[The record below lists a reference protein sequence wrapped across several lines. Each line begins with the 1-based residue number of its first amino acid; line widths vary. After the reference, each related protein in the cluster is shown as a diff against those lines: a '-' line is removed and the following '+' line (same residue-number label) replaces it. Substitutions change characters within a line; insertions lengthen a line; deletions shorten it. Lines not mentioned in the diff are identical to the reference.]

1 MARKAL
7 FVTGTDTGVGKTLI
21 AAALLRALRM
31 RGHKVAGMKPVASG
45 ARQTADGW
53 INEDALALMA
63 EASEPAPYRIVNP
76 YSFDPAVAPHIAA
89 VEAGIRID
97 LREIER
103 AFRILS
109 GLADVV
115 VVEGAG
121 GWLTPLNERES
132 FADLSRAI
140 HAKVVLVVGMR
151 LGCLNHAL
159 LTAQAIQASGQRLVG
174 WVANGVDARFE
185 RASDNLRSLEQ
196 RLTAP
201 LLGSVPHQAQ
211 PSASASSEFL
221 NVDLLTL

>member
-1 MARKAL
+1 MRKTL

-21 AAALLRALRM
+21 AASLLHALRA

-45 ARQTADGW
+45 ARRTSDGW

-76 YSFDPAVAPHIAA
+76 YTFDPAVAPHIAA

-109 GLADVV
+109 GLADIV

-132 FADLSRAI
+132 FADLARAI
-140 HAKVVLVVGMR
+140 HAKVLMVVGMR

-159 LTAQAIQASGQRLVG
+159 LTSHSIRASGQRLVG
-174 WVANGVDARFE
+174 WVANGVDPRFE
-185 RASDNLRSLEQ
+185 RASDNLRTLEE
-196 RLTAP
+196 RLEAP
-201 LLGSVPHQAQ
+201 LVGSVPYQAN
-211 PSASASSEFL
+211 PSASASSGFL
-221 NVDLLTL
+221 DLDRLKL

>member
-1 MARKAL
+1 MARKTL
-7 FVTGTDTGVGKTLI
+7 FITGTDTGVGKTLV
-21 AAALLRALRM
+21 AAALLNALRA

-45 ARQTADGW
+45 ARQTAQGW
-53 INEDALALMA
+53 INDDALALMA

-76 YSFDPAVAPHIAA
+76 YTFDPAVAPHIAA

-109 GLADVV
+109 GLADIV

-132 FADLSRAI
+132 FADLARAI
-140 HAKVVLVVGMR
+140 HAKVLLVVGMR

-159 LTAQAIQASGQRLVG
+159 LTAQSIRASGQQLVG
-174 WVANGVDARFE
+174 WVANGVDPRFE
-185 RASDNLRSLEQ
+185 RASDNLRTLEE

-201 LLGSVPHQAQ
+201 LVGSIPHRAQ
-211 PSASASSEFL
+211 PSAGASSEFL
-221 NVDLLTL
+221 DLDRLKL

>member
-1 MARKAL
+1 MPRKAL

-21 AAALLRALRM
+21 ASALLRALRM

-45 ARQTADGW
+45 ARQTDDGW

-89 VEAGIRID
+89 VEAGTRID

-132 FADLSRAI
+132 FADLARAI

-174 WVANGVDARFE
+174 WVANGVDAHFE

-211 PSASASSEFL
+211 PSASTSSEFL
-221 NVDLLTL
+221 DVGLLTL

>member
-1 MARKAL
+1 MSRKPL

-21 AAALLRALRM
+21 ATALLHGLRA

-45 ARQTADGW
+45 ARQSAEGW

-63 EASEPAPYRIVNP
+63 EASVPAPYRIVNP

-89 VEAGIRID
+89 VEAGVRID

-109 GLADVV
+109 GLTDIV

-132 FADLSRAI
+132 FADLARTI
-140 HAKVVLVVGMR
+140 HARVVMVVGMR

-159 LTAQAIQASGQRLVG
+159 LTAQAVQASGQRLIG
-174 WVANGVDARFE
+174 WVANGIDPGFE

-196 RLTAP
+196 RLAAP
-201 LLGSVPHQAQ
+201 FLGSVPHQVE
-211 PSASASSEFL
+211 PSAAFTSDCLDFGRL
-221 NVDLLTL
+221 GL